1 MRRIALSILLF
12 LPLVASFANPIDDS
26 IAKSVGYNFLLTK
39 ISFNKLHSA
48 SNLKLAYKS
57 IGNNGSACFYIF
69 NLTTANGFVIVSAN
83 DIATP
88 ILGYSTESNFDT
100 ATRKLP
106 IQMKDW
112 LSDYSKRIAYAI
124 KHKQTATNIIKNRWE
139 QLKQPPLRN
148 SFELFGGGSNGV
160 SPLVKTTWDQYS
172 EYSGPPYTY
181 NALCPYDNKFGAQ
194 TITGCVATAMAQVL
208 KYWNYPAKGFGKH
221 TYIPATYSYLGAT
234 TANFD
239 STTYQWSEM
248 PNNLTRNSNSI
259 QINAVATL
267 MYDCGVSVN
276 MDYGV
281 AKVDG
286 SGAYATNENGMYSNT
301 AQDALPN
308 NFGYDRS
315 IQGLQRSNYTDSVWI
330 SMLENELNAK
340 RPIIYT
346 GSGNQGGHCFVA
358 DGYDSSNY
366 FHFNWGWSGYFNGYF
381 GIDDLTPDGDTF
393 NTSQEA
399 LIGIQPRIAY
409 TANNNDSLALVAL
422 YNSTGGANWTNN
434 TGWLKGPLTTWY
446 GVILNSNGKVG
457 SINLSG
463 NNLTGSVASSLE
475 NLTELTT
482 LDLSYNNFSGN
493 IPSALFNLSSL
504 NALDLS
510 FNKFSGAIPNVS
522 LTGLNNLS
530 TMDLSN
536 NQLTGTIPSSF
547 NNLQNLYTLDL
558 SNNQLSGTLPS
569 LISDS
574 SLLSILYLSNNNFT
588 GTIPTNFLKGIPYM
602 NVLDLSNNK
611 FSGTIPTQLYKL
623 PYLTTLDLSGNSLS
637 GSISSTISKLIY
649 LSVLSLA
656 DNQFSGNIPSGISSL
671 TQLTSLDLSN
681 NHLSGSIPKVFSSLS
696 QLFLLDISNNN
707 FTFDGMSNI
716 ANLSSVY
723 SNTYAP
729 QATVGL
735 HNNGGKLSITVGG
748 NLLNNTYSWFYNSG
762 LIATKYGD
770 STFVAS
776 NPGNYYVTA
785 TNTLAPQLTL
795 LSDTITI
802 NPLPLTW
809 LNFSAK
815 PDNSS
820 VQLNW
825 QTTKEVNTDYFNIQH
840 SLDGSKFSNIGK
852 LSAIDNETSSYSYT
866 DLYPTDGTNYYRLE
880 SADKDGMHTFS
891 KVVSVRLSINTY
903 QLSIAPNPARDYT
916 TIHFA
921 NIVAATTLLV
931 YDITGRKVIEQP
943 CDAKAEM
950 RLNVQ
955 SLTNGIYIVVLRTA
969 LGSFKEKL
977 THLSLLV
984 HN

>member
-1 MRRIALSILLF
+1 MKRITLSILLL
-12 LPLVASFANPIDDS
+12 LPLVATFANPIDDS
-26 IAKSVGYNFLLTK
+26 TAKSVGYNFLLTK
-39 ISFNKLHSA
+39 ISLHKLSSA
-48 SNLKLAYKS
+48 ANLKLAYQAVGKDGYIS
-57 IGNNGSACFYIF
+57 FYIF
-69 NLTTANGFVIVSAN
+69 NLTTAKGFVIVSGD

-100 ATRKLP
+100 ATKHLP

-112 LSDYSKRIAYAI
+112 LTDYSKRIAYARNN
-124 KHKQTATNIIKNRWE
+124 KSAATINIKNRWE
-139 QLKQPPLRN
+139 QLKQPPQRN
-148 SFELFGGGSNGV
+148 KIELFGTGNKGV
-160 SPLVKTTWDQYS
+160 SPLMKTTWDQYS

-208 KYWNYPAKGFGKH
+208 KYWNYPAKGSGKH
-221 TYIPATYSYLGAT
+221 TYTPATYFYLGPT

-248 PNNLTRNSNSI
+248 PNNLARKSSST

-281 AKVDG
+281 AEVDG
-286 SGAYATNENGMYSNT
+286 SGAYATNENGLYSNT

-308 NFGYDRS
+308 NFGYDNS

-393 NTSQEA
+393 NTGQEA

-409 TANNNDSLALVAL
+409 TANINDSLALVAL
-422 YNSTGGANWTNN
+422 YNSTSGANWANN

-446 GVILNSNGKVG
+446 GVILNSDGKVG
-457 SINLSG
+457 PINLSG
-463 NNLTGSVASSLE
+463 NNLTGSIASSVE

-482 LDLSYNNFSGN
+482 LDLSNNNFSGN
-493 IPSALFNLSSL
+493 IPAALFNLSSL
-504 NALDLS
+504 NTLDLS

-536 NQLTGTIPSSF
+536 NQLTGTIPTSF

-558 SNNQLSGTLPS
+558 SNNLLSGTLPS

-611 FSGTIPTQLYKL
+611 FSGAIPTQLYKL

-637 GSISSTISKLIY
+637 GSISSSIGKLIY

-671 TQLTSLDLSN
+671 TQLTSVDLSN
-681 NHLSGSIPKVFSSLS
+681 NHLSGSIPNVFSSLG

-707 FTFDGMSNI
+707 FTFDGMNNI
-716 ANLSSVY
+716 ANLNSVY
-723 SNTYAP
+723 SNTYSP
-729 QATVGL
+729 QATVSL

-748 NLLNNTYSWFYNSG
+748 NLSYTTYRWFYNSG
-762 LIATKYGD
+762 LIATKLGD
-770 STFVAS
+770 STFITS

-785 TNTLAPQLTL
+785 TNTLAPNLTL
-795 LSDTITI
+795 FSDTITI
-802 NPLPLTW
+802 SPLPLTW

-840 SLDGSKFSNIGK
+840 SSDGAKFSNIGK
-852 LSAIDNETSSYSYT
+852 LSAIDNGTSSYSFT
-866 DLYPTDGTNYYRLE
+866 DQYPINETNYYCLE
-880 SADKDGMHTFS
+880 SIDKDGTHSFS
-891 KVVSVRLSINTY
+891 KVVSVRLSINNY

-916 TIHFA
+916 IIHLP
-921 NIVAATTLLV
+921 NMVDATTLSV
-931 YDITGRKVIEQP
+931 YDITGRRVIEQP
-943 CDAKAEM
+943 CADKAEM
-950 RLNVQ
+950 QLNVQ
-955 SLTNGIYIVVLRTA
+955 SLTNGTYIVILRTA
-969 LGSFKEKL
+969 LGNFKEKL
-977 THLSLLV
+977 IISK
-984 HN
+984 